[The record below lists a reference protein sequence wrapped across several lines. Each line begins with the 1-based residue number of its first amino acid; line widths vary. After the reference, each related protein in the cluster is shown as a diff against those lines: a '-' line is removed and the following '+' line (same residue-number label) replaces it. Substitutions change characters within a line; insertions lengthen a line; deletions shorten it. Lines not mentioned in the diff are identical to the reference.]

1 MDANPWKT
9 RRKTLSL
16 RNYKIEEEP
25 STWEKSITT
34 PEVATQAGGEVG
46 GEAKI
51 DRCTTCITKEI
62 RITRQEIVQYFWS
75 PRKR

>member
-34 PEVATQAGGEVG
+34 PEVAT
-46 GEAKI
+46 
-51 DRCTTCITKEI
+51 
-62 RITRQEIVQYFWS
+62 
-75 PRKR
+75 